1 MQPLVGLIM
10 GSVSDWETLQH
21 TAQTLERLGVPHEVR
36 VLSAHRTQD
45 LLFEYAASA
54 QTRGN

>member
-21 TAQTLERLGVPHEVR
+21 TAQTLPTTS
-36 VLSAHRTQD
+36 SAR
-45 LLFEYAASA
+45 SS
-54 QTRGN
+54 RRNV